1 MLLFT
6 GELGEFYKKVNS
18 VFAQTFKDR
27 IIIQIDTFSKNRVSL
42 LAILIDIQNF
52 HNLYCNVIVEDA
64 VIREK
69 AYKTEGASAKEKDEK
84 LSDSYKA
91 LSSCLQQMQCKFI
104 DNVYIDEELTKSN
117 LSYCCIT

>member
-91 LSSCLQQMQCKFI
+91 LSSCLQQMQCKLLTT
-104 DNVYIDEELTKSN
+104 YILIQNSQKVI
-117 LSYCCIT
+117 YRIVA